1 MAPEDRLKA
10 KQQTNELGHASPR
23 VRPTECCLQ
32 APPDQPH
39 AAGLSNAQH
48 VYTRQASGRAN
59 PPTQPKAHQTAT
71 TSHVQRAA
79 RLFSSGRLRSRPQ
92 RGPKHGARAHEAA
105 PERQGTP
112 AREASNREQQGTT
125 ASSHQGPQT
134 RHRRGPPAAHK
145 RRAGGG
151 ENPPTLTCRRA
162 RRGELPPPLAG
173 SPLRGRVSLSPKPDV
188 GDAEHDDDADE
199 SDIDVDRWS

>member
-32 APPDQPH
+32 APPDQLH

-48 VYTRQASGRAN
+48 VYTRQASRRAN

-92 RGPKHGARAHEAA
+92 RGPGGARAHEAT

-112 AREASNREQQGTT
+112 AREASNREHQGTRPRAT
-125 ASSHQGPQT
+125 KGRKRDTGAGHP
-134 RHRRGPPAAHK
+134 
-145 RRAGGG
+145 RRASAARAAVRIPHKLSAALGKDGGS
-151 ENPPTLTCRRA
+151 EDTKQTP
-162 RRGELPPPLAG
+162 
-173 SPLRGRVSLSPKPDV
+173 
-188 GDAEHDDDADE
+188 
-199 SDIDVDRWS
+199 

>member
-10 KQQTNELGHASPR
+10 KQLNNEQGQAPPR

-48 VYTRQASGRAN
+48 VYTRQASRRAN

-92 RGPKHGARAHEAA
+92 RGPGGARAHEAT

-112 AREASNREQQGTT
+112 AREASNREQQ
-125 ASSHQGPQT
+125 SP
-134 RHRRGPPAAHK
+134 RP
-145 RRAGGG
+145 RA
-151 ENPPTLTCRRA
+151 T
-162 RRGELPPPLAG
+162 
-173 SPLRGRVSLSPKPDV
+173 RGRKRDTDAGHPRRTSAARAAVRIPHTLSAAQGEEGGSEDSGQTP
-188 GDAEHDDDADE
+188 
-199 SDIDVDRWS
+199 

>member
-10 KQQTNELGHASPR
+10 KQQTNEVGHASPR

-39 AAGLSNAQH
+39 AAGLSNAPH
-48 VYTRQASGRAN
+48 VYTKQASRRAN

-92 RGPKHGARAHEAA
+92 RGPKQGPARTKRRPSGKAPPRGRPRTASSKARRPRATRSRKSDTGAGHARRTSATRAAVRIPHTLSAAQGEEGGSKDSGQNALSQNGPGGPAQGKVGTPTNKDARAHA
-105 PERQGTP
+105 
-112 AREASNREQQGTT
+112 
-125 ASSHQGPQT
+125 
-134 RHRRGPPAAHK
+134 
-145 RRAGGG
+145 
-151 ENPPTLTCRRA
+151 
-162 RRGELPPPLAG
+162 
-173 SPLRGRVSLSPKPDV
+173 
-188 GDAEHDDDADE
+188 
-199 SDIDVDRWS
+199 